1 MTDHIKL
8 QIDYAQGMF
17 QLFSKAG
24 ITKDTPDPV
33 GGIILRNSIGE
44 PNGILLENAGNM
56 ILDKAFDIEKYPGKS
71 SSILLPI

>member
-1 MTDHIKL
+1 MPKVCFN
-8 QIDYAQGMF
+8 Y
-17 QLFSKAG
+17 FSKAG

-33 GGIILRNSIGE
+33 GGIILRNSKGE

-71 SSILLPI
+71 QFLKKSSSIY